1 MKYLSRAENLCS
13 LRNSLSAGFGLFF
26 TIISVLAAQV
36 NSQELYPPTMWAQ
49 VIVYDYRADG
59 TNPNFEKCFG
69 SATGMVQ
76 DSLSADRKPLLRQ
89 DRVCNSRVNEWFR
102 PSGATGPD
110 PSAAFYY
117 DSTSEKW
124 RWSNLVNYQ
133 GRPYEYVSRTYS
145 TSNTMNNVIFYDS
158 LLFNHV
164 GNGVYKFESNDFFKA
179 DGRGYG
185 NEPAGQDH
193 NFGFA
198 MEMHTSFEYRKGLT
212 FEFQGDD
219 DVWVFIN
226 GRLMMDLGGVHK
238 AQDGSFNL
246 DDAGL
251 VEGKTYSFDFF
262 YAERHTD
269 YSTIKIT
276 TNIISPKPATISLE
290 VYPNNT
296 VCVGDSLTVRSIV
309 TDDTGGV
316 RPEISQNTTWR
327 IIPGIPGSYNTDR
340 HLSSSDGG
348 EVRFKPTEAYSTDLL
363 EGTLEYGTITLR
375 DTVSVNV
382 TACYP
387 AKLVIEGSPTPT
399 GSYLRS
405 ENPLDVLVIP
415 SERASGNAYAVLRD
429 IEGNFISASQSTA
442 WSITSGAT
450 VIDRVVPGTQTQG
463 HGIVHKKGPQG
474 EGEVMAASN
483 TYLGD
488 NFRDVLKVVVDNVTY
503 SDLRIVV
510 NSGGSTVKIDSLTT
524 TTDLCTLLMV
534 QGNRT
539 DGLGWEPVPGK
550 WQSSIGTSI
559 DPPDQSLSWNYCASD
574 TGRGSIGVVYAGK
587 STQIPVKVLPGG
599 PAKLK
604 LYPSVNGQEY
614 TDPPTYYLDSAGNP
628 FPLYAKVFDKNDV
641 WLKQYDNSDAPITW
655 TIGEISG
662 TPPTGAYTLSQG
674 QRNEFTPTRAYNVV
688 HLIATFENG
697 RFADSV
703 RVMVVPGQ
711 PDHITIQA
719 DTASINGWRK
729 LSRIEFQSTEIT
741 RDAYAVI
748 RDRYDN
754 FIAYAF
760 NSNWISRDTTIVSTQ
775 PSTDLY
781 GRGILNRKTDDNSDT
796 WVVAISSDNRFRD
809 SVQVFMTNITYDS
822 LRIYTPEN
830 RYNLDTIRIRT
841 DEVDTLWVEGK
852 RSDGLGW
859 DLVLATWSLT
869 GTLKTVGLPP
879 TWSENWAIVPDSLG
893 TGKIIASRPGAVPD
907 TIVGVF
913 IPGLPGSMR
922 LYRAEGNPA
931 GVSPYSLPP
940 VVDTINA
947 GSTYPFVAKIFD
959 RKSVWLP
966 GYESASVSRSLI
978 NWSISLLSGFA
989 QPDTLNSRAGHI
1001 VTFSPEKAYNTYAI
1015 TAEFREGSRVYTAT
1029 VHIYVKPGPVDHLV
1043 IEGNPTPSGVFLS
1056 QDNPLSTI
1064 DFGSRD
1070 TIKTAYAI
1078 LRDANGNYIM
1088 RSQSTS
1094 WTSLNLTLVTASEGV
1109 ATLGEGRVR
1118 RLGTLGNTKV
1128 VAVNRNTPSL
1138 FDTVNV
1144 AVSDFSI
1151 DSLRIVVNNTQRIDS
1166 LVMRSDQDTTLQVQ
1180 GKRSYDGQWVPVD
1193 GNWNYTS
1200 TGVSIGASSTSMWDF
1215 APGDTGTGKIIVT
1228 LGSSVPDTVY
1238 VKIRPGLPVKIALYA
1253 REGQVPDPSN
1263 PPYQSPELP
1272 INVTAGEAFPV
1283 VAKVFDHKNVW
1294 LAQYELETAKSN
1306 QIHWKLEEMPG
1317 KTETGVLSDT
1327 TGHKNSFMPDKAYQ
1341 TVTIIANFRYDASR
1355 VYSDTIKV
1363 TVVPGAPANLYL
1375 EGSSDWQSR
1384 PNDPNPVDTVQ
1395 IPDNARSTRVYAV
1408 LRDSRGNFV
1417 RYATIDKWG
1426 VVNNDTIVAATNGNT
1441 NLGEGIIERK
1451 GSDGTTQVYGVDT
1464 SGLRDSVVVKLLGY
1478 HYTDLRIMSGNT
1490 PIESLVMNTN
1500 QDTTIRVQGLRSDT
1514 TVWEDFTAGR
1524 WGNSSSLKMDPS
1536 APGSDRQWS
1545 FSPTDTGTGIIWVSD
1560 PQGVATADTID
1571 VRFTPGPITRVVV
1584 EILTP
1589 PEKRIAGEPIINIVK
1604 IYNEDGPVPGD
1615 TCFYAES
1622 GEGVRY
1628 SDTLG
1633 TGGRPRPFVLIAGDT
1648 LWLSRSGDQCFSN
1661 GVDTVPTT
1669 LFYVPSD
1676 PDSLHQISVNIGGIK
1691 AKTDPFPLYPGALD
1705 SLALQLSDGTPVGDS
1720 VVLRF
1725 PTGGEMIYAYGYD
1738 RYGNKR
1744 GPEKSN
1750 WDTDS
1755 TLHDIQNGTNQERI
1769 WYDASGVKDNE
1780 YGKITAAAN
1789 DSVKASTFVKIIG
1802 PLVTVASAVT
1812 GDDNGNG
1819 YLDRITLRFSKAVTL
1834 PDNFAE
1840 IADLVISYGK
1850 DVSFTVDSIIGG
1862 KKGADTVWTLLLD
1875 EQTEGKTPQTNWRP
1889 YISFDAIP
1897 DAGIDSVS
1905 KFVAEDGAG
1914 PVIWKVTKEIK
1925 PGENHS
1931 ADIIT
1936 VVFSESVMNKNGNKL
1951 NVDDIPSVMLY
1962 VWEKDPK
1969 DESKFIR
1976 IDSMLVGIDNLQT
1989 ADDTKITF
1997 ITENKVDLT
2006 TRHFVSIKMSGDSSY
2021 ITDQVG
2027 TGNFP
2032 DPDNQL
2038 VRVQLLG
2045 IPGPDLS
2052 PFPNPATATA
2062 RRVPAGVIFARHEP
2076 NARTWVK
2083 TDRSGVVLNFDLMV
2097 PSAEE
2102 DLKVKCIVKIYDAVG
2117 NQVITRTNNNLLESI
2132 SKSDL
2137 QKSRGSLYD
2146 IDLYWNGFTGRK
2158 MKAAPGIYKVMVY
2171 LEYYGSKSANDYN
2184 KNFKPL
2190 IDNVGIGHSS
2200 TK

>member
-1 MKYLSRAENLCS
+1 MKLLARIVFAGLFWALPVFSQGGLYPDTLWVPVTFYDFHSNGSNPEFEPSHETGDLIPNMVQNTLDGDNKPVLRIDPEGKYPGQNYYLKYWYRPWNSPGGGSGDKTIPTYTCTGNCGQWWDADVEFDGVVDVPYDTAFKNIVIKDS
-13 LRNSLSAGFGLFF
+13 LPFLHLGRNDPTQTGVYRYLNDYFFPLDGLGFGNE
-26 TIISVLAAQV
+26 SRDQKNDVL
-36 NSQELYPPTMWAQ
+36 
-49 VIVYDYRADG
+49 
-59 TNPNFEKCFG
+59 
-69 SATGMVQ
+69 
-76 DSLSADRKPLLRQ
+76 
-89 DRVCNSRVNEWFR
+89 
-102 PSGATGPD
+102 
-110 PSAAFYY
+110 
-117 DSTSEKW
+117 
-124 RWSNLVNYQ
+124 
-133 GRPYEYVSRTYS
+133 
-145 TSNTMNNVIFYDS
+145 
-158 LLFNHV
+158 
-164 GNGVYKFESNDFFKA
+164 
-179 DGRGYG
+179 
-185 NEPAGQDH
+185 H
-193 NFGFA
+193 NFSFS
-198 MEMHTSFEYRKGLT
+198 MELHWKFTMVPGLT
-212 FEFQGDD
+212 FSFMGDD
-219 DVWVFIN
+219 DVWCFID
-226 GRLMMDLGGVHK
+226 GQLRMDLGGIHGPEN
-238 AQDGSFNL
+238 GSFQL
-246 DDAGL
+246 DDIPGL
-251 VEGKTYSFDFF
+251 VEGREYSLDFF

-269 YSTIKIT
+269 DAHIRIT
-276 TNIISPKPATISLE
+276 TNIISAIPTNIELQVFPNDTIRA
-290 VYPNNT
+290 
-296 VCVGDSLTVRSIV
+296 GDTLTAISIV
-309 TDDTGGV
+309 RDQNDSIRAEFGDRTEWEFVNSGGNAESTLFPRTGSTV
-316 RPEISQNTTWR
+316 KF
-327 IIPGIPGSYNTDR
+327 
-340 HLSSSDGG
+340 
-348 EVRFKPTEAYSTDLL
+348 VPTEAHTWVTIAGTVE
-363 EGTLEYGTITLR
+363 EGGTVIR
-375 DTVSVNV
+375 DSIRIYVLPG
-382 TACYP
+382 P
-387 AKLVIEGSPTPT
+387 ADHLVIEAIPNPT
-399 GSYLRS
+399 GSALRDD
-405 ENPLDVLVIP
+405 NPLDVLVIP
-415 SERASGNAYAVLRD
+415 SDRASGNAYAVLRD
-429 IEGNFISASQSTA
+429 RYGNFISASQSTA
-442 WSITSGAT
+442 WSIASGSAI
-450 VIDRVVPGTQTQG
+450 IDRAVPGTQTEGQ
-463 HGIVHKKGPQG
+463 GIVYKKGPQG

-483 TYLGD
+483 TYSGD
-488 NFRDVLKVVVDNVTY
+488 NFKDRLRVVVDNVTY
-503 SDLRIVV
+503 SALRIVV
-510 NSGGSTVKIDSLTT
+510 NSGGSKVKIDSLTT
-524 TTDLCTLLMV
+524 TTDICTLLMV
-534 QGNRT
+534 EGNRT

-550 WQSSIGTSI
+550 WQSSIETSI
-559 DPPDQSLSWNYCASD
+559 DPPDQSQSWNYCASD

-587 STQIPVKVLPGG
+587 NTQIPVKVLPGG

-604 LYPSVNGQEY
+604 LYSSVNGQEY
-614 TDPPTYYLDSAGNP
+614 TDPPAYYLDSAGNP

-641 WLKQYDNSDAPITW
+641 WLTQYNNSDAPITW

-662 TPPTGAYTLSQG
+662 TPPTGAYLLSQG

-703 RVMVVPGQ
+703 RVRVVPGQ

-729 LSRIEFQSTEIT
+729 LTRIEFQSTEIT
-741 RDAYAVI
+741 RNAFAVI
-748 RDRYDN
+748 RDRYEN
-754 FIAYAF
+754 FVSYAE
-760 NSNWISRDTTIVSTQ
+760 NSNWLSRDTVIVGAVSSTN
-775 PSTDLY
+775 PFY
-781 GRGILNRKTDDNSDT
+781 GEGIMTRKTDNNSDT
-796 WVVAISSDNRFRD
+796 WVVANSADNRFRD

-859 DLVLATWSLT
+859 DLVPATWSLT

-879 TWSENWAIVPDSLG
+879 IGSESWAIVPDSLG
-893 TGKIIASRPGAVPD
+893 TGKIIASLAGAVPD
-907 TIVGVF
+907 TIVGLF

-931 GVSPYSLPP
+931 GISPYSLPP
-940 VVDTINA
+940 IVDTINA

-1001 VTFSPEKAYNTYAI
+1001 VTFSPKKAYNTYAI
-1015 TAEFREGSRVYTAT
+1015 TAEFREGSRVYSAT
-1029 VHIYVKPGPVDHLV
+1029 VHIYVKYGPVDHLV
-1043 IEGNPTPSGVFLS
+1043 IEGSSTPSGVFLS

-1070 TIKTAYAI
+1070 TIKAAYAI
-1078 LRDANGNYIM
+1078 LRDANGNYVM

-1094 WTSLNLTLVTASEGV
+1094 WTSLNTALVTASEGV

-1118 RLGTLGNTKV
+1118 RLGTLGNTKI

-1138 FDTVNV
+1138 FDTVDV

-1228 LGSSVPDTVY
+1228 MGSSVPDTVY

-1253 REGQVPDPSN
+1253 REGQVPDASN

-1317 KTETGVLSDT
+1317 KTETGVLDDT
-1327 TGHKNSFMPDKAYQ
+1327 TGHENSFMPDKAYQ

-1355 VYSDTIKV
+1355 VYSDSVKV
-1363 TVVPGAPANLYL
+1363 TVVPGSPKNLFL
-1375 EGSSDWQSR
+1375 EGSPDWQSR

-1408 LRDSRGNFV
+1408 LRDARGNFV
-1417 RYATIDKWG
+1417 RFATIDSWG
-1426 VVNNDTIVAATNGNT
+1426 VVDDTIIVATNGNT
-1441 NLGEGIIERK
+1441 SLGEGIIERK
-1451 GSDGTTQVYGVDT
+1451 GSDGIAVVYGVDT
-1464 SGLRDSVVVKLLGY
+1464 AGFRDSVVVKLLGY
-1478 HYTDLRIMSGNT
+1478 HYTDLRILSGKT

-1500 QDTTIRVQGLRSDT
+1500 QDTTIRVQGFRSDT

-1524 WGNSSSLKMDPS
+1524 WANSSSLKMEPS
-1536 APGSDRQWS
+1536 APGSDRLWS

-1571 VRFTPGPITRVVV
+1571 VRFTPGPLTRVVV
-1584 EILTP
+1584 EVLTP
-1589 PEKRIAGEPIINIVK
+1589 PEQRIAGEPISIVVK
-1604 IYNEDGPVPGD
+1604 IYNEDGLVPGD
-1615 TCFYAES
+1615 TCFYAGT

-1633 TGGRPRPFVLIAGDT
+1633 TGGRPRPFVMIAGDT
-1648 LWLSRSGDQCFSN
+1648 IWLSRSGDQCFS
-1661 GVDTVPTT
+1661 GGLDTVPTT

-1676 PDSLHQISVNIGGIK
+1676 PDSLHQISVNIGGFN
-1691 AKTDPFPLYPGALD
+1691 AKTDPFWLFPGALD
-1705 SLALQLSDGTPVGDS
+1705 SLALQYPDGTPVGDS

-1725 PTGGEMIYAYGYD
+1725 PTGGAMIYAYGYD

-1755 TLHDIQNGTNQERI
+1755 TLHDIQQGTNQERI

-1862 KKGADTVWTLLLD
+1862 SKGADTVWTLLLD
-1875 EQTEGKTPQTNWRP
+1875 EQTEGKTPQTNWKP

-1925 PGENHS
+1925 PGENNS
-1931 ADIIT
+1931 EDVIT
-1936 VVFSESVMNKNGNKL
+1936 VVFSETVMNKNGNKL
-1951 NVDDIPSVMLY
+1951 NIDDIPSVMLY
-1962 VWEKDPK
+1962 VWEKDPE
-1969 DESKFIR
+1969 DASKFIR

-1989 ADDTKITF
+1989 ADDSKITF
-1997 ITENKVDLT
+1997 TTENEVDLT
-2006 TRHFVSIKMSGDSSY
+2006 TRHFVSIKMAGDSSY

-2045 IPGPDLS
+2045 IPGPDLN

-2062 RRVPAGVIFARHEP
+2062 RRVSAGVINARHEP

-2097 PSAEE
+2097 PPAEE
-2102 DLKVKCIVKIYDAVG
+2102 NLKVKCIIKIYDAVG
-2117 NQVITRTNNNLLESI
+2117 NQVITNTNNDLLGDERI

-2137 QKSRGSLYD
+2137 QKSRGSLFD

-2171 LEYYGSKSANDYN
+2171 LEYYGSKSASEYN